1 LPDRGG
7 APTGSP
13 KRSTLFWV
21 VIAGIACGVILL
33 ILIVVAGV
41 GFVIRTRALHQAQ
54 ARTEEL
60 RRMTTPPTISSG
72 MPQNSPSPES
82 SAPPTWVPIYPGLAR
97 PPHFFRKDENG
108 TVKGRANFDTPD
120 SMEKVKEFFE
130 TQLKADGFEI
140 TNDKSKVRLLQ
151 SAEIDARKEAGK
163 RAIHVTIHGSKAK
176 TVVLETFEGSG

>member
-1 LPDRGG
+1 M
-7 APTGSP
+7 
-13 KRSTLFWV
+13 
-21 VIAGIACGVILL
+21 
-33 ILIVVAGV
+33 ILIVVAAV
-41 GFVIRTRALHQAQ
+41 GFIIRTRALHQAQ

-60 RRMTTPPTISSG
+60 RRMTTPPTVPNG
-72 MPQNSPSPES
+72 MPPNVPSPEA
-82 SAPPTWVPIYPGLAR
+82 SAPPAWVPIYPGLAR

-140 TNDKSKVRLLQ
+140 TNDKSKARLLQ
-151 SAEIDARKEAGK
+151 SAEIDARKEEGK
-163 RAIHVTIHGSKAK
+163 RTIHVTIHGSKAK